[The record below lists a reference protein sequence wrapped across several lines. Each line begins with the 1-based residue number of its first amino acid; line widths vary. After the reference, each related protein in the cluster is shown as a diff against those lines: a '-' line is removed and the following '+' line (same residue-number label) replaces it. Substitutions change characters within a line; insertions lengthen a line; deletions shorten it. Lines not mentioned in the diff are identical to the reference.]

1 MSAIQIMILTCEAMK
16 ALEAKAFSEGVPA
29 DELMEE
35 AGHQIALAVRQFF
48 PRPGVCVAVFGKGN
62 NGGDALVAARH
73 LAAWGWNVW
82 LVAAY
87 PDSEWGT
94 QATAKFAAATGCRRA
109 DIAQLEFI
117 SGDPLVVL
125 DGLLGT
131 GANGPL
137 TEPLCAIAQAIN
149 QRRRTSNASV
159 FALDLP
165 TGLDGDTGVAD
176 PACIVA
182 DHTLTIGFAKK
193 GLFSDRAT
201 NFVGRLSVLP
211 LRELS
216 MRVDSS
222 HADATAATPS
232 VLAPLIARRHFEM
245 HKGDCGRIG
254 ILAGSPG
261 FLGAAVL
268 CSAACVRA
276 GAGLVTLY
284 APPDVAEA
292 LARKSVPEVMV
303 RPLPALAQLSAQR
316 HDVFA
321 IGPGMGQQVPSEFSR
336 FIRNI
341 SVPVVLDAD
350 GLTALASNIEA
361 LSRADGERVLTP
373 HVGEMD
379 RLVPG
384 SATRPRREV
393 VEAFT
398 KRFPVTLLLKGAR
411 TIVGKGG
418 EPVSFNTTG
427 TPGMAVGGMG
437 DVLTGVIAALIGQ
450 KIRPFDATRL
460 GAWLCGRASEIAI
473 SAGGESEE
481 SLTPGRTLDFLGQAF
496 RDLRAGSF

>member
-1 MSAIQIMILTCEAMK
+1 MR
-16 ALEAKAFSEGVPA
+16 ALEEKAFSEGVSA
-29 DELMEE
+29 DELMED
-35 AGHQIALAVRQFF
+35 AGQQIALAVRQFF
-48 PRPGVCVAVFGKGN
+48 PRPGVCAALFGKGN

-87 PDSEWGT
+87 PDSEWGSL
-94 QATAKFAAATGCRRA
+94 ATAKFAAATGCRRA
-109 DIAQLEFI
+109 DVAQLEFV
-117 SGDPLVVL
+117 SGEPLVVL

-131 GANGPL
+131 GARGPL
-137 TEPLCAIAQAIN
+137 GEPLCDITRAIN
-149 QRRRTSNASV
+149 QRRRTSNACV

-165 TGLDGDTGVAD
+165 TGLDGDTGAPD
-176 PACIVA
+176 PACVVA
-182 DHTLTIGFAKK
+182 DHTLTIGFAKQ
-193 GLFSDRAT
+193 GLIEDRAT

-216 MRVDSS
+216 RRCDSS
-222 HADATAATPS
+222 QIAAMPATPS
-232 VLAPLIARRHFEM
+232 VLTPLIARRNFDM
-245 HKGDCGRIG
+245 HKGDFGRIG

-261 FLGAAVL
+261 YLGAAVL

-284 APPDVAEA
+284 TPPDVADA
-292 LARKSVPEVMV
+292 LARMAVPEVMV
-303 RPLPALAQLSAQR
+303 RPVPALGQLSAQR
-316 HDVFA
+316 HDVYA
-321 IGPGMGQQVPSEFSR
+321 IGPGMGQQAPAEFSR

-373 HVGEMD
+373 HPGEME

-384 SATRPRREV
+384 SASRPRREV

-398 KRFPVTLLLKGAR
+398 RRFPVTLLLKGAR
-411 TIVGKGG
+411 TIVGKAG
-418 EPVSFNTTG
+418 EPLSFNTTG

-450 KIRPFDATRL
+450 RIRPFDAARI

-481 SLTPGRTLDFLGQAF
+481 SLTPGRMLDFLGQAF
-496 RDLRAGSF
+496 RDLRAGCF